1 MAAIFIMQLIFLT
14 VGIFLGAAIKNHKR
28 AGSIAISILLGT
40 YFLSVIAGLNE
51 DFDVLKYF
59 TPFKYFDP
67 ALLLNEAKIE
77 PVFLWLSL
85 GIVVVSMTGAFV
97 AYSRRDLYI

>member
-1 MAAIFIMQLIFLT
+1 MQLIFLAI
-14 VGIFLGAAIKNHKR
+14 GIFLGAAIKNHKR

-51 DFDVLKYF
+51 DFEVLKYF

-67 ALLLNEAKIE
+67 ALLLHESRLE
-77 PVFLWLSL
+77 PVYLWISLAIFVLS
-85 GIVVVSMTGAFV
+85 MAGAYL